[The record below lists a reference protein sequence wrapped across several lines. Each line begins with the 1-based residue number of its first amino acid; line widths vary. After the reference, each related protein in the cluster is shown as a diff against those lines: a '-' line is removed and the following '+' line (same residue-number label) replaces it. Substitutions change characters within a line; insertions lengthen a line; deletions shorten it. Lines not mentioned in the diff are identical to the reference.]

1 MWQLL
6 AQLRAADIRIWLEG
20 ERLCYDA
27 PPGALSEQLLSQL
40 RQHKA
45 ELCQFLARTQPN
57 LFAPIPR
64 LEDDQPVALSFA
76 QQRLWFLYEFAPTST
91 AYHLP
96 AAIELNGELDREV
109 LRLSFEQLIER
120 HTILRS
126 HVLWQD
132 GQPLQQVAANWQ
144 LPWAFYDLHSA
155 NDPAAECQHV
165 LLAAFEAPFDLTIA
179 PSLRCVLVCLAERQ
193 HILLVVQHHWIS
205 DGWSIGIMIDELAHI
220 YRATLNQQP
229 HQLPALPVQYR
240 DLAVWQ
246 RQQLQGTMLEQLL
259 TYWRQQLADLP
270 NLALPYEAQKPAQT
284 VLTSIPVQLD
294 RALVERLTSLNQTH
308 GTTMFMSL
316 LAGCFALLS
325 RYTQQHDFAVG
336 SPIAGRLRPEAEP
349 LIGCFINSLVLRAD
363 LSGQPSFRQL
373 LERVRQT
380 SLAAY
385 AHQELPF
392 ELLVEALQPERKLD
406 QQPLFQALFALQNM
420 PTGQLEAPNLVI
432 KPYAFAQ
439 QAPQFP
445 LSLILFEQAGQITGE
460 LNYDPQQL
468 SQQFASQFAAHY
480 GQFLAQLLAEPDTP
494 IAQLKLLQQPEQ
506 ATMLNLLNSN
516 RQVYPINSSL
526 VAHFTQQ
533 ALATPQAIALSYAEQ
548 AISYQQLAEA
558 ANQLAYALLAQGV
571 QPEQPIGLLCE
582 RSLQLIIGILGI
594 LKAGAAYLP
603 LDPQLPTSR
612 IEWMLADAH
621 VNLIVTQN
629 SLLHNIDSQS
639 TTILNLDQLPIHNQ
653 SLLPTIHPDQL
664 AYIIY
669 TSGSTGQPKGTLLS
683 HANVLRL
690 FAATV
695 TTIKPSANDVWSLFH
710 SYAFDFS
717 VWEIWGAL
725 LYGGRLVV
733 VPSTTTRSP
742 EAFSQLLADES
753 VTVLNQTPS
762 AFRQLLPQLTP
773 AVAANLA
780 LRLIIF
786 GGEALDLASLAAWY
800 QAYPA
805 PAPQLLN
812 MYGITETTVHVTERW
827 LELDDLIE
835 AKASLIGQPI
845 ADLTIY
851 LLDQHGQLVPQGA
864 VGEIYVGGTGLA
876 RGYLKQA
883 ALTAQRFV
891 PDPWSSTGARLY
903 RSGDLAR
910 INQFGELEYL
920 GRSDQQVKVRGFRI
934 ELGELEQAICRQVG
948 VADCWA
954 FVQKLDQHERLV
966 VWVVPNQPALS
977 IEQLRQALALELP
990 HYLQPNLW
998 LLCERLPLTNNGKRD
1013 YARLLA
1019 EFDVTFEQAP
1029 SIAPSN
1035 PIQALIAAIWHEI
1048 LQQPIASIDQNFF
1061 EVGGNSLNAVLVLTR
1076 IRELLRV
1083 NLSLRSLFAQ
1093 PTIRGVEQALLQQE
1107 TKPGQTAKIAELVQ
1121 KIKQATPEQ
1130 RQQALA
1136 SKRQER
1142 TVGE

>member
-27 PPGALSEQLLSQL
+27 PSGALTEQLLSQL

-45 ELCQFLARTQPN
+45 ELCQFLGQTQSN
-57 LFAPIPR
+57 QFAPIPK
-64 LEDDQPVALSFA
+64 LEHDQPVALSFA
-76 QQRLWFLYEFAPTST
+76 QQRLWFLHEFAPTST
-91 AYHLP
+91 AYHIP
-96 AAIELNGELDREV
+96 AAIELNGELNRAT
-109 LRLSFEQLIER
+109 LQLSFEQLIER

-132 GQPLQQVAANWQ
+132 AQPLQQVAVNWQ
-144 LPWAFYDLHSA
+144 LPWAFHDLRSA
-155 NDPAAECQHV
+155 NDPAAECQHM

-179 PSLRCVLVCLAERQ
+179 PSLRCVLVCLAEKH

-205 DGWSIGIMIDELAHI
+205 DGWSIGIMINELAHI
-220 YRATLNQQP
+220 YRALLCQQP

-240 DLAVWQ
+240 DLTVWQ
-246 RQQLQGTMLEQLL
+246 RQQLQGARLEQLL

-270 NLALPYEAQKPAQT
+270 NLALPYEPQNSAQM
-284 VLTSIPVQLD
+284 VSTSIPIQLD
-294 RALVERLTSLNQTH
+294 RALVERLASLNQAH

-316 LAGCFALLS
+316 LAGFFALLS
-325 RYTQQHDFAVG
+325 RYTQQNDFAVG

-349 LIGCFINSLVLRAD
+349 LLGCLINSLVLRAD
-363 LSGQPSFRQL
+363 LSGLPSFRHL

-380 SLAAY
+380 SLVAY

-420 PTGQLEAPNLVI
+420 PTGQLEAPNLLI
-432 KPYAFAQ
+432 KPYAFVH

-460 LNYDPQQL
+460 LNYDPHQL

-480 GQFLAQLLAEPDTP
+480 AQFLAQLVAEPDTA
-494 IAQLKLLQQPEQ
+494 IVQIELLQQPEQ
-506 ATMLNLLNSN
+506 TNLLNVLNSKH
-516 RQVYPINSSL
+516 QTYPINTSL
-526 VAHFTQQ
+526 VERFSHQ
-533 ALATPQAIALSYAEQ
+533 ASATPQASALSYADQ
-548 AISYQQLAEA
+548 QLSYQQLAEA
-558 ANQLAYALLAQGV
+558 SDQLAYALLAQGV

-582 RSLQLIIGILGI
+582 RSPQLIIGILGI

-603 LDPQLPTSR
+603 LDPQLPISR
-612 IEWMLADAH
+612 IEWMLADAQI
-621 VNLIVTQN
+621 NLIVTQN
-629 SLLHNIDSQS
+629 SLLHSINLQS
-639 TTILNLDQLPIHNQ
+639 TKTLNLDQLPSHDPVH
-653 SLLPTIHPDQL
+653 LPTIYPNQL

-690 FAATV
+690 FEATV
-695 TTIKPSANDVWSLFH
+695 ATIKPDANDVWSLFH

-733 VPSTTTRSP
+733 VPSSATRSP
-742 EAFSQLLADES
+742 EEFSQLLADES
-753 VTVLNQTPS
+753 ITVLNQTPS

-773 AVAANLA
+773 VVAANLA

-800 QAYPA
+800 QAYPV

-827 LELDDLIE
+827 LKLDDLIA

-845 ADLTIY
+845 ADLTMY
-851 LLDQHGQLVPQGA
+851 LLDQHGQLVPQGV
-864 VGEIYVGGTGLA
+864 VGEIYVGGAGLA

-920 GRSDQQVKVRGFRI
+920 GRGDQQVKVRGFRI
-934 ELGELEQAICRQVG
+934 ELGELEQTICRQAG

-966 VWVVPNQPALS
+966 AWVVPNQPTLS
-977 IEQLRQALALELP
+977 IEQLRQALAHELP

-998 LLCERLPLTNNGKRD
+998 LLCEHLPLTNNGKRD
-1013 YARLLA
+1013 YARLLV
-1019 EFDVTFEQAP
+1019 ELNVTFGQAP
-1029 SIAPSN
+1029 SIAPNN
-1035 PIQALIAAIWHEI
+1035 PIQALIAAIWQEI
-1048 LQQPIASIDQNFF
+1048 LQQPIISIDQNFF

-1093 PTIRGVEQALLQQE
+1093 PTIRGVEQALLHQE

-1121 KIKQATPEQ
+1121 KLKQATPEQ